1 MLAYLC
7 GPIEFA
13 PDQGKLWRRKIR
25 PFLEEELRHSVYD
38 PAADEK
44 KDLTEDE
51 IAHFRE
57 WKETDVER
65 YRRAVR
71 KIINY
76 DMDIIENK
84 ADYLICF
91 WDNAAGQGGGTPAE
105 MTAAYRKGIPV
116 YLVTEQ
122 PLSLISGWM
131 LACADR
137 IFRSLEELKAH
148 FQETYGRQARQTSLW
163 SR

>member
-38 PAADEK
+38 PAADQK
-44 KDLTEDE
+44 KDLTEE
-51 IAHFRE
+51 EMSCFRA

-76 DMDIIENK
+76 DLDIIENK

-91 WDNAAGQGGGTPAE
+91 WDNTAMQSAGTAAE

-116 YLVTEQ
+116 YLVSEQ
-122 PLSLISGWM
+122 PPSGISGWM

-137 IFRSLEELKAH
+137 VFRSLDELKCY
-148 FQETYGRQARQTSLW
+148 FQEIYGRQTTLW
-163 SR
+163 DR

>member
-51 IAHFRE
+51 MAHFRE
-57 WKETDVER
+57 WKETDAER

-76 DMDIIENK
+76 DLDIIENK

-91 WDNAAGQGGGTPAE
+91 WDNMAAQSGGGGGGKNTPPPKGGSRLLVAE
-105 MTAAYRKGIPV
+105 V
-116 YLVTEQ
+116 L
-122 PLSLISGWM
+122 
-131 LACADR
+131 
-137 IFRSLEELKAH
+137 
-148 FQETYGRQARQTSLW
+148 
-163 SR
+163 